1 MLIWLTTS
9 FVAKVFSPL
18 VLRIKRIVGRLPLSP
33 ISVER
38 LHVLLCRFP
47 ARQKCFLVGG
57 APRVDNAP
65 ERRGMAQEL
74 EWTSQLRGRG
84 TKGSCCQWSER
95 TSPVHGWPSDG
106 DVSPVAGSLKGDTSS
121 AQTMRATLIHRPR
134 SANGSPGQAATCG
147 RRSTVFYKAPSA
159 VAVAYLC
166 APIQTQFLRRSLRYR
181 HRASGVLGG
190 TCRARR
196 TCWGHVRWSCERAKS
211 AMSIMLSHRYGA
223 PGRSKQ

>member
-1 MLIWLTTS
+1 MCRHQSILRALPAPACSKCSAVVPQIVECGKAVSHVYMLIWLTTS

-18 VLRIKRIVGRLPLSP
+18 VLRIKCIVGRLPLSP

-74 EWTSQLRGRG
+74 EWTSQLRGRR

-134 SANGSPGQAATCG
+134 SANGSD
-147 RRSTVFYKAPSA
+147 R
-159 VAVAYLC
+159 
-166 APIQTQFLRRSLRYR
+166 
-181 HRASGVLGG
+181 
-190 TCRARR
+190 
-196 TCWGHVRWSCERAKS
+196 KS
-211 AMSIMLSHRYGA
+211 VV
-223 PGRSKQ
+223 